1 MHSNVTTDTNART
14 PRRYSTVTLPID
26 LTLSGLR
33 NVKPVYYSDS
43 PQWTTINLHF
53 SNFDRSIRKNQ
64 DDDTS
69 TMVLLKGLYLNKS
82 KNNKNKS
89 SGSTFVQSDSYRDA
103 MSLNACWDLTLLSEL
118 RDLTMKS
125 DYLAV
130 VYVDIQM
137 CWREK

>member
-1 MHSNVTTDTNART
+1 M
-14 PRRYSTVTLPID
+14 
-26 LTLSGLR
+26 
-33 NVKPVYYSDS
+33 KPVYYSDS

-82 KNNKNKS
+82 KNSNNKS